1 MGLTKI
7 QKTFENRDYITS
19 SQLITYFG
27 LNETNNRKK
36 FHEIIEKLYES
47 NVCYQDENGDVC
59 PLVEMRQSKGRFPKY
74 FAIKNSDHCLKL
86 MARIIQENGV
96 DVYCFREGVYPLELR
111 EKMKHQF
118 GLGKLHQKLE
128 ELYRLKEQFVD
139 ENGIIQDLVLQNKKE
154 TAYFLHPSETAFK
167 IFKEKMQKL
176 ANIPVLSPAKVAVKL
191 GYHKGF
197 GTCLETQLAK
207 MYRQNYVYFD
217 EKGESFPLIRKYIIE
232 GKERFFL
239 SSHPH
244 AFEVFKDIYT
254 EAKTVI
260 SLTPGL
266 EKLKQENQKAFYD
279 ELYSAYQE
287 GILFQNE
294 SGKSYPLVEMRA
306 SISKGYRLVIAPN
319 SNAYKL
325 FSDRLKKRI
334 KEYNLSKQCLGITAL
349 ASKLKLSNQHVFC
362 LREVLKM
369 LHDENISYM
378 DSSKKVRPLVLK
390 KNDKYYLFGDKE
402 SLKMF
407 GAHLR
412 TFVCSYGE
420 KPKNYLSFE
429 KVSSLIDEKITRT
442 QFCTLLDEMQK
453 EGAVVLNQDGNVSLA
468 VQRFRLKNNVMP
480 FLSNSVNAIQLLRH
494 KLSLH
499 ER

>member
-1 MGLTKI
+1 MSVTKM
-7 QKTFENRDYITS
+7 QQTFENCDYLTS

-36 FHEIIEKLYES
+36 FHEIIENLYE
-47 NVCYQDENGDVC
+47 NKVCYQDETGTVR
-59 PLVEMRQSKGRFPKY
+59 PLVEFRQSKGRFSKY

-86 MARIIQENGV
+86 MARIIQENGL
-96 DVYCFREGVYPLELR
+96 DVYCFRDGVYPLELR
-111 EKMKHQF
+111 EKMNHQF

-128 ELYRLKEQFVD
+128 ALYRLKAQFVD
-139 ENGIIQDLVLQNKKE
+139 ENGIMQDLVLQNKKE
-154 TAYFLHPSETAFK
+154 TTCFLNPSQTAFE
-167 IFKEKMQKL
+167 IFKEKMKKL

-197 GTCLETQLAK
+197 GTCLETQLSK
-207 MYRQNYVYFD
+207 MYRQNYIFFD
-217 EKGESFPLIRKYIIE
+217 ENGKALPLIRKYIIE

-239 SSHPH
+239 SSHPN

-254 EAKTVI
+254 EAKTAF
-260 SLTPGL
+260 SLSPGL
-266 EKLKQENQKAFYD
+266 AKLKQENQKAFYD

-287 GILFQNE
+287 GVLFQNE
-294 SGKSYPLVEMRA
+294 SGKSHPLVEMRA
-306 SISKGYRLVIAPN
+306 SITKGYRLVIAPN

-325 FSDRLKKRI
+325 FTDRLKKRI
-334 KEYNLSKQCLGITAL
+334 KEYNLLKQGLGITAL
-349 ASKLKLSNQHVFC
+349 ATKLKLSNQHVFC

-369 LHDENISYM
+369 LYDENISYM

-402 SLKMF
+402 SIKIFGSHLK
-407 GAHLR
+407 

-442 QFCTLLDEMQK
+442 QFCSFLEEMQK
-453 EGAVVLNQDGNVSLA
+453 EGLIVLNKDGNVSPA

-480 FLSNSVNAIQLLRH
+480 FLNNSPAAIHLLRQ
-494 KLSLH
+494 KLIMN